1 MPISDCLLQSAI
13 ENWQSEFNM
22 EPFRNLLESDRIHVI
37 DGAMGTMLYAKGV
50 YINRCYDELNL
61 SNPDLVREIHTEYL
75 RAGADI
81 IETNTFG
88 ATAHKLHQYGLEG
101 SLRDINRTAAQI
113 AREAAAEKAYVAGA
127 IGPLG
132 LRIEP
137 YGPTSYD
144 EAKEMFKDQASALLE
159 GGVDLFLVET
169 FSDVSEIRQAI
180 HAIRELCDLPIIA
193 QMTIMTDGNTTF
205 GTTPELFTARLDE
218 WGADVIGLNCGV
230 GPAIILGALE
240 KMRSV
245 TKKKLSAQPNAGL
258 PRDVQGRQ
266 FYMCSPEYMSKFAKR
281 FIQSGAKFIGGCCGT
296 TPAHIKL
303 ISDAVRAASPRA
315 QGVVLSSGALADV
328 EEITPAD
335 IKVVPPAERSNWSRK
350 ITLGEFVTSVEVL
363 PPKGVDAQKTLDS
376 IRLLKERGVDGV
388 NIPDGARAQSRMS
401 AMATAV
407 LVEQQIGIESVLHYC
422 CRDRNLLGMMS
433 DLLGAAALGLRN
445 LLLITGDPPKMGPY
459 PDATAVFDIDAIG
472 LTNMVNKL
480 NHGLDIGNNPI
491 GQPTAFCIGVGV
503 NPGAINLDEEIHR
516 FEYKVEAGAQYAIT
530 QPVFDTG
537 QLVDFLKRIEHVRIP
552 IIAGIWPLV
561 SYRNAE
567 FLHNEVPG
575 VRVTPAIMDRMRAAS
590 AISKEAGRDEGLK
603 IARESLLEVRDQ
615 IQGVQVSAPFGN
627 VKYALDVF
635 DVLEG
640 FEVTAGTRSSHSQS

>member
-1 MPISDCLLQSAI
+1 
-13 ENWQSEFNM
+13 M
-22 EPFRNLLESDRIHVI
+22 EPFRSLLESDGIHVV

-61 SNPDLVREIHTEYL
+61 SNPDLVREIHGEYI

-88 ATAHKLHQYGLEG
+88 ATAHKLQQYGLEAN
-101 SLRDINRTAAQI
+101 LHEINAIAARL
-113 AREAAAEKAYVAGA
+113 AREAAKDRAYVAGA

-137 YGPTSYD
+137 YGPTSFD
-144 EAKEMFKDQASALLE
+144 EAKEMFRAQAVGLLE
-159 GGVDLFLVET
+159 GGIDLFIVET

-180 HAIRELCDLPIIA
+180 RAIRELCDLPIIA
-193 QMTIMTDGNTTF
+193 QMTIMTDGNTLF
-205 GTTPELFTARLDE
+205 GTTPEVFTERLDQ

-230 GPAIILGALE
+230 GPAIILNALE
-240 KMRSV
+240 KMRAV
-245 TKKKLSAQPNAGL
+245 TKKKLAAQPNAGL

-281 FIQSGAKFIGGCCGT
+281 FIQTGAKFIGGCCGT
-296 TPAHIKL
+296 TPSHIKL
-303 ISDAVRAASPRA
+303 ISDAVRAASPRVSR
-315 QGVVLSSGALADV
+315 GLSTSAPVHV
-328 EEITPAD
+328 EQNTPPD
-335 IKVVPPAERSNWSRK
+335 IQVVPPEERSAWGRK
-350 ITLGEFVTSVEVL
+350 IAHGEFVTSVEVL

-376 IRLLKERGVDGV
+376 IRLLKDAGVDGV

-401 AMATAV
+401 AIATAV

-445 LLLITGDPPKMGPY
+445 ILVITGDPPKMGPY
-459 PDATAVFDIDAIG
+459 PDATAVFDIDSIG
-472 LTNMVNKL
+472 LTNMVSKL
-480 NHGLDIGNNPI
+480 NHGLDLGNNPI

-503 NPGAINLDEEIHR
+503 NPGAINLDEEIKR
-516 FEYKVEAGAQYAIT
+516 FEWKVEAGAQYAIT
-530 QPVFDTG
+530 QPVFDTE
-537 QLVDFLKRIEHVRIP
+537 QLREFLKRIEHVRIP
-552 IIAGIWPLV
+552 MIAGIWPLV

-575 VRVTPAIMDRMRAAS
+575 VRVTPSIMERMRVAS
-590 AISKEAGRDEGLK
+590 AVSKEAGRDEGLK
-603 IARESLLEVRDQ
+603 IARESLLEVRDV

-627 VKYALDVF
+627 VKYALEVF
-635 DVLEG
+635 EALNE
-640 FEVTAGTRSSHSQS
+640 

>member
-1 MPISDCLLQSAI
+1 
-13 ENWQSEFNM
+13 M
-22 EPFRNLLESDRIHVI
+22 EPFRDLLETDRIYVV

-61 SNPDLVREIHTEYL
+61 SNPDLVREIHAEYI

-88 ATAHKLHQYGLEG
+88 ATAHKLQQYGLEG
-101 SLRDINRTAAQI
+101 NLREINSLAAKL
-113 AREAAAEKAYVAGA
+113 AREAAGDRAYVAGA

-137 YGPTSYD
+137 YGPTSFE

-159 GGVDLFLVET
+159 GNLDLFVLET

-180 HAIRELCDLPIIA
+180 RAIRELCDLPIIA
-193 QMTIMTDGNTTF
+193 QMTIMTDGNTQF
-205 GTTPELFTARLDE
+205 GTTPEVFTERLDQ

-230 GPAIILGALE
+230 GPAIILNALE
-240 KMRSV
+240 KMRAV

-281 FIQSGAKFIGGCCGT
+281 FIQNGAKFIGGCCGT
-296 TPAHIKL
+296 TPSHIKL

-315 QGVVLSSGALADV
+315 QRVVFTGGLPAQV
-328 EEITPAD
+328 NEITPPD
-335 IKVVPPAERSNWSRK
+335 IKVVPADERSNWGRK
-350 ITLGEFVTSVEVL
+350 IAHGEFVTSVEVL

-376 IRLLKERGVDGV
+376 IRLLKDAGVDGV

-433 DLLGAAALGLRN
+433 DLLGAAALGIRN
-445 LLLITGDPPKMGPY
+445 LLVITGDPPKMGPY

-491 GQPTAFCIGVGV
+491 GQPTAFCIGVGG
-503 NPGAINLDEEIHR
+503 NPGAINLDEEIKR
-516 FEYKVEAGAQYAIT
+516 FEWKVEAGAQYAIT
-530 QPVFDTG
+530 QPVFDTE
-537 QLVDFLKRIEHVRIP
+537 QLRDFLERIQHVRIP
-552 IIAGIWPLV
+552 VIAGIWPLV

-575 VRVTPAIMDRMRAAS
+575 VRVTPSIMERMRVAS

-603 IARESLLEVRDQ
+603 IARESLLEVRDV

-627 VKYALDVF
+627 VKYALEVF
-635 DVLEG
+635 EVLEN
-640 FEVTAGTRSSHSQS
+640 FKTTQSSLAN

>member
-1 MPISDCLLQSAI
+1 MK
-13 ENWQSEFNM
+13 N
-22 EPFRNLLESDRIHVI
+22 FRDLLESDSIHVV

-61 SNPDLVREIHTEYL
+61 SNPDLVREIHAEYI
-75 RAGADI
+75 RAGAEI

-88 ATAHKLHQYGLEG
+88 ATAHNLNQYGLAG
-101 SLRDINRTAAQI
+101 SLREINISAARL
-113 AREAAAEKAYVAGA
+113 ANEAASDKAYVAGA

-137 YGPTSYD
+137 YGPTSYE
-144 EAKEMFKDQASALLE
+144 EAKDLFKAQAEALLE
-159 GGVDLFLVET
+159 GGIDLFCIET
-169 FSDVSEIRQAI
+169 FSDLSEIRQAI
-180 HAIRELCDLPIIA
+180 RAVRETSDLPIIA

-205 GTTPELFTARLDE
+205 GTTVEHFTTRLDE

-230 GPAIILGALE
+230 GPAIILNALD
-240 KMRSV
+240 KMRAV
-245 TKKKLSAQPNAGL
+245 TSKKLSAQPNAGL

-281 FIQSGAKFIGGCCGT
+281 FIQSGARFIGGCCGT
-296 TPAHIKL
+296 TPSHIKL

-315 QGVVLSSGALADV
+315 RRVFVSTETTQHIDEKLRPTYVKV
-328 EEITPAD
+328 TPQE
-335 IKVVPPAERSNWSRK
+335 ERSHWSRK
-350 ITLGEFVTSVEVL
+350 ITYGEFVTSVEVL
-363 PPKGVDAQKTLDS
+363 PPKGCDAQKTLDS
-376 IRLLKERGVDGV
+376 IRLLKEAGVDGV

-401 AMATAV
+401 ALATAV

-445 LLLITGDPPKMGPY
+445 LLLITGDPPKMGPK

-491 GQPTAFCIGVGV
+491 GQPTSFCIGVGV
-503 NPGAINLDEEIHR
+503 NPGAINLDEEIKR
-516 FEYKVEAGAQYAIT
+516 FEWKVEAGAQYAIT
-530 QPVFDTG
+530 QPVFDTD
-537 QLVDFLKRIEHVRIP
+537 QLRDFLKAIDHCRIP
-552 IIAGIWPLV
+552 IVAGIWPLV

-575 VRVTPAIMDRMRAAS
+575 VRVTPSIMERMRAAS
-590 AISKEAGRDEGLK
+590 AVSKEAGRDEGLK
-603 IARESLLEVRDQ
+603 IARESLLEVRDL

-627 VKYALDVF
+627 VKYALEVF
-635 DVLEG
+635 DALPEFSTPG
-640 FEVTAGTRSSHSQS
+640 KTA

>member
-1 MPISDCLLQSAI
+1 MR
-13 ENWQSEFNM
+13 N
-22 EPFRNLLESDRIHVI
+22 FREIIESDGIHVF
-37 DGAMGTMLYAKGV
+37 DGAMGTMLYSKGV
-50 YINRCYDELNL
+50 YINRCYDELSL
-61 SNPDLVREIHTEYL
+61 SNPDLVREIHSEYL

-81 IETNTFG
+81 LETNTFG
-88 ATAHKLHQYGLEG
+88 ATAHKLHQYGLEA
-101 SLRDINRTAAQI
+101 SLRDINIAAARI
-113 AREAAAEKAYVAGA
+113 AREIGGDRAYVAGA
-127 IGPLG
+127 IGPLD

-137 YGPTSYD
+137 YGPTSFD
-144 EAKEMFKDQASALLE
+144 EAKDMFKDQASALLE
-159 GGVDLFLVET
+159 GGVDLFILET
-169 FSDVSEIRQAI
+169 FSDISEIRQAI
-180 HAIRELCDLPIIA
+180 RAVRDLCDLPIIA
-193 QMTIMTDGNTTF
+193 QMTILTDGNTSF

-230 GPAIILGALE
+230 GPAIILTALE
-240 KMRSV
+240 KMRNV

-315 QGVVLSSGALADV
+315 QKVALSSGSLAQVD
-328 EEITPAD
+328 ETTPAD
-335 IKVVPPAERSNWSRK
+335 IRTVPPEDRSNWSRK
-350 ITLGEFVTSVEVL
+350 ITRGEFVTSVEVL

-376 IRLLKERGVDGV
+376 IRLLKEAGVDGV

-472 LTNMVNKL
+472 LTNMVSKL

-503 NPGAINLDEEIHR
+503 NPGAINPDEEISR

-530 QPVFDTG
+530 QPVFDIE
-537 QLVDFLKRIEHVRIP
+537 QLRDFIKSIEHVRIP
-552 IIAGIWPLV
+552 IVAGIWPLV

-575 VRVTPAIMDRMRAAS
+575 VRVTPSIMERMRTAS
-590 AISKEAGRDEGLK
+590 SVSKEAGREEGLK
-603 IARESLLEVRDQ
+603 IARESLLEVRDL

-627 VKYALDVF
+627 VKYALEVF
-635 DVLEG
+635 DALEG
-640 FEVTAGTRSSHSQS
+640 FGSGEKKLKTTK